1 MLHQNSSESEFE
13 AIANFH
19 QTQQSDIPQT
29 EPGDSRLTQTRIC
42 IRIPKEYHQEPVISN
57 LISQYGLTVN
67 FNAALLGGKTSDDGW
82 FDLELN
88 GTSQQIES
96 ALIYLNDLDVE
107 IWSNSNHPDEE
118 TW

>member
-1 MLHQNSSESEFE
+1 MIYPWNQSQIENLKSSL
-13 AIANFH
+13 
-19 QTQQSDIPQT
+19 P
-29 EPGDSRLTQTRIC
+29 P
-42 IRIPKEYHQEPVISN
+42 N
-57 LISQYGLTVN
+57 LSV
-67 FNAALLGGKTSDDGW
+67 W